1 MELSRR
7 CLRCVAETTE
17 RLYLCNLEK
26 GRKQVV
32 SKYLR
37 ACSSSLGTIPMTLPP
52 PHSLPTPLCLSPCCG
67 FNRFVPHR
75 FVYWEQVP
83 EVMVLKQGRTLK
95 GHLHIQ
101 REVTRSLGAPPLKGI
116 WLLFREGISIQNI
129 GLAGKELVFRELDW
143 LLREPTV
150 IKQVL
155 FSWFAPLL
163 PLLLY
168 STTLLLFPFVSPT
181 VMVNLDWQLNRI
193 QNHHR
198 NKFLDKSVCGLS

>member
-1 MELSRR
+1 
-7 CLRCVAETTE
+7 
-17 RLYLCNLEK
+17 
-26 GRKQVV
+26 
-32 SKYLR
+32 
-37 ACSSSLGTIPMTLPP
+37 
-52 PHSLPTPLCLSPCCG
+52 
-67 FNRFVPHR
+67 
-75 FVYWEQVP
+75 
-83 EVMVLKQGRTLK
+83 
-95 GHLHIQ
+95 
-101 REVTRSLGAPPLKGI
+101 LGAPPLKGI

-193 QNHHR
+193 
-198 NKFLDKSVCGLS
+198 